1 MYLNNASSPLTMK
14 EYTEPSLYV
23 KSNHSLID
31 VVPIVQNI
39 LPLTINKRCAM
50 IIFPPSPS
58 CEDCKSSK
66 RKNELLTAL
75 ENFQAKVTAEVDFL
89 RTLPE
94 NDMQRKE
101 LIQSRHRRIKER
113 NDEKQKYHGP
123 PLLRQW
129 PTEGRE
135 TTKGID

>member
-1 MYLNNASSPLTMK
+1 
-14 EYTEPSLYV
+14 
-23 KSNHSLID
+23 
-31 VVPIVQNI
+31 
-39 LPLTINKRCAM
+39 M
-50 IIFPPSPS
+50 IIFPPSPP

-101 LIQSRHRRIKER
+101 LIQSRHRRIKKETMR
-113 NDEKQKYHGP
+113 NENTMVHHY
-123 PLLRQW
+123 
-129 PTEGRE
+129 
-135 TTKGID
+135 